1 MDPTIVGQR
10 NKPGFSEDRRKPHN
24 SHALFSF
31 NNTLKI
37 TYYVSFH
44 SAITVVVVV
53 YYYAELVLSAV
64 TKGHITGIKMMY
76 RVLEES

>member
-31 NNTLKI
+31 NNTLKV

-53 YYYAELVLSAV
+53 
-64 TKGHITGIKMMY
+64 
-76 RVLEES
+76 